1 MWGPL
6 VAFAGAAAARREA
19 RGALAA
25 LAGGRRPHAERVLA
39 SQRRDQPR
47 ADRLVGRLPVAP
59 DAVRWEGG
67 DRARERLGFL
77 TRLALRHDPA
87 READALGLARVHRPA
102 REDQIERAAEADDR
116 RQSHR
121 AAVEQRDAPAAGGN
135 APQRVPPHPA
145 AGGPPKPPPAPRAGA
160 AP

>member
-1 MWGPL
+1 
-6 VAFAGAAAARREA
+6 EA

-47 ADRLVGRLPVAP
+47 TDRLAGRLPVAP

-67 DRARERLGFL
+67 ERARERLGFL
-77 TRLALRHDPA
+77 ARLALRHDPA

-102 REDQIERAAEADDR
+102 RGAQIGRGAEADDR
-116 RQSHR
+116 PQSPR
-121 AAVEQRDAPAAGGN
+121 AAVHAPRAPAAG
-135 APQRVPPHPA
+135 
-145 AGGPPKPPPAPRAGA
+145 
-160 AP
+160 